1 MNRRSFIKRT
11 GWLLAGGMM
20 LRPLESWTKPRA
32 RQWALLNTNDF
43 HSRFLPFPANHRRY
57 PNQGGMA
64 RLTSVIQ
71 EYRSKYEHLALFDCG
86 DVFQGTPYFNVF
98 QGDPELSW
106 MKKMGYDATTLG
118 NHDFDK
124 GVNHLYTLRKRH
136 QTPTVLCN
144 YEMSESELQEIVTP
158 YKVIKKGPV
167 KIGVTGVCVNLE
179 GLIGENNR
187 QGLSY
192 INPIDILQENINQLR
207 HKENCDTVLVLSHLG
222 FEYPDFDKIDDLT
235 LAKKTSGI
243 DLILGGHTHT
253 FLDEPV
259 TQKNKDGK
267 DVVIH
272 QAGWAGLRMGRFV
285 FEY

>member
-167 KIGVTGVCVNLE
+167 KIGVTGLCVNLE
-179 GLIGENNR
+179 GLIG
-187 QGLSY
+187 
-192 INPIDILQENINQLR
+192 
-207 HKENCDTVLVLSHLG
+207 
-222 FEYPDFDKIDDLT
+222 
-235 LAKKTSGI
+235 
-243 DLILGGHTHT
+243 
-253 FLDEPV
+253 
-259 TQKNKDGK
+259 
-267 DVVIH
+267 
-272 QAGWAGLRMGRFV
+272 
-285 FEY
+285 

>member
-1 MNRRSFIKRT
+1 
-11 GWLLAGGMM
+11 
-20 LRPLESWTKPRA
+20 
-32 RQWALLNTNDF
+32 
-43 HSRFLPFPANHRRY
+43 
-57 PNQGGMA
+57 
-64 RLTSVIQ
+64 
-71 EYRSKYEHLALFDCG
+71 
-86 DVFQGTPYFNVF
+86 
-98 QGDPELSW
+98 
-106 MKKMGYDATTLG
+106 
-118 NHDFDK
+118 
-124 GVNHLYTLRKRH
+124 
-136 QTPTVLCN
+136 
-144 YEMSESELQEIVTP
+144 MSESELQEIVTP

-207 HKENCDTVLVLSHLG
+207 HKENCDTVIVLSHLG
-222 FEYPDFDKIDDLT
+222 FEYPDSDKIDDLT